1 MQSEN
6 EVELDSNRPPIRVGI
21 VGLGRAAFFNH
32 IPIFQKLPNLFQI
45 TAACDTDK
53 SRRDRLVETYGG
65 KGIKMYRQLEDM
77 LDDPDIDLVDIA
89 LPSTFHV
96 EAALASLQRDKWTLL
111 ETPLALSHDDAVV
124 LKGASVKARNKL
136 FVNVSKMFSP
146 DFMLAKQV
154 IESPELGEIYEVRIR
169 KQDFIRRDDWQTVKR
184 CGGGIAF
191 TEGTETLLQAQALL
205 RTPPVQ
211 LWSELK
217 RLASLGDAEDYAHI
231 ILKTRLNITADI
243 EINGGQVPPF
253 EPAFTIRGMRGEC
266 KIPAG
271 SSEGMFRIIDPE
283 YKFPRRRSS
292 VRTPEI
298 TDLHEDFPIVDVPV
312 KLNDSVETGDLCF
325 WKALYRTIRVAA
337 PFPFQLEEIVETIR
351 YLQLIKQA
359 SPFAK

>member
-1 MQSEN
+1 MTN
-6 EVELDSNRPPIRVGI
+6 ETQEVSNRPPIRVGI
-21 VGLGRAAFFNH
+21 IGLGRTAFFNH
-32 IPIFQKLPNLFQI
+32 IPILKKLSSLYQI

-53 SRRDRLVETYGG
+53 SRRDKLAETYGG

-77 LDDPDIDLVDIA
+77 LDDPEIDLVDIA
-89 LPSTFHV
+89 LPSTLHLKS
-96 EAALASLQRDKWTLL
+96 ALASLQHDKWTLL
-111 ETPLALSHDDAVV
+111 ESPLALSHDDATV
-124 LKGASVKARNKL
+124 LKAASVKARNKL
-136 FVNVSKMFSP
+136 FVNISKMFAP
-146 DFMLAKQV
+146 DYMLAKQV
-154 IESPELGEIYEVRIR
+154 IENTDLGEIYEIRIR

-217 RLASLGDAEDYAHI
+217 RLASLGDAEDFAHI
-231 ILKTRLNITADI
+231 ILKTRFNITADI

-253 EPAFTIRGMRGEC
+253 EPAFTIRGMRGDC
-266 KIPAG
+266 RIPAG
-271 SSEGMFRIIDPE
+271 SSEGVLRVIDPD

-292 VRTPEI
+292 VRTPGI
-298 TDLHEDFPIVDVPV
+298 TDLHEDFPIVDIPV
-312 KLNDSVETGDLCF
+312 RLNNEIETGDACF